1 MNAKLYISNLSNE
14 TNETELTCLFSE
26 VGNVRSVTIAR
37 GRYSN
42 ASRGFALV
50 EMETEEAGRLALA
63 HVDGRQLNGTAITVR
78 RSKDSW
84 GRKKP

>member
-1 MNAKLYISNLSNE
+1 MKSKLYISNLSNE
-14 TNETELTCLFSE
+14 TNEAELNRRFSE
-26 VGNVRSVTIAR
+26 VGTVRSVTIAR

-50 EMETEEAGRLALA
+50 EMETEEGSRLALA
-63 HVDGRQLNGTAITVR
+63 HVDGRQLNGNTISIR